1 MVSAESAYIG
11 VSLFNLGLAYI
22 FLRVIS
28 PTFVLKLIVGNVLVL
43 LGLQLYFYWHHY
55 VVTRALP
62 IFQSQASTST
72 NHRERAAVTKAATS
86 HRSTSTRSARQRKGR
101 TPSANDE
108 GKDQPPVEPLDISE
122 PPTGDLI
129 SPFSQT
135 AFRTPRK
142 RALKALL
149 TLGNILV
156 CTFVF
161 DYALSPLWREER
173 TDLALLRVG
182 ALYPDGAKVMARDP
196 VAAKVQLWITTLPIT
211 NPDQRAAIYDQI
223 LVPGFNFTHIA
234 NIPPALRGNQDPSTI
249 NQQWQLLDQS
259 LVGAPSHDYT
269 AVVRLTGLLPST
281 HYAINGVRLFAN
293 GTTSELNRVVFQTA
307 PPALGPPLLGVSTE
321 QPQTSHRT
329 KFTFGFGSCM
339 KPKFPYHPM
348 RQSNV
353 PGFANLAQQT
363 MEFLI
368 FLGDFIYADVPYFA
382 GPAKAIYR
390 RLYRQVYHEPDTIR
404 YAQRIPTVHIYDD
417 HEILNNWDQHDADPM
432 PNALTAFEEYHGRA
446 NPDSPDLG
454 TYWRIMP
461 PWVMTPLQ
469 GWAQKLQTAGTRL
482 MRKPSLLWTPYQ
494 LLEGTVVTDSAMS
507 EETLDTAVHR
517 NSDQSDET
525 SAQPQSSDAEPA
537 AKGNAEPD
545 HKRAFYTFEYGDVAY
560 FVMDTRRYRSPEV
573 MPDGPHKTMLGIEQ
587 KQYFYDWLHRVNQ
600 TYTFKFVAS
609 SVPLTC
615 NWVLGDGSLDT
626 WGGYLTERAELLRWV
641 VTVPNV
647 IFLSGDRHEVA
658 VTRLG
663 LPEHIER
670 YQAQA
675 SAQPEAG
682 FTTESMDTTDLAKAN
697 GQDRRHGAHNQPVS
711 NTSQHQLMDTRPL
724 EFSVS
729 PFGQFYMPLINAYRA
744 TELDEPIY
752 YRRVGNTKYGTFEID
767 TLTDPNRP
775 RATFHLY
782 TDEWNGKYPVYNYT
796 VYGQPLSHPA

>member
-11 VSLFNLGLAYI
+11 VSLFNLGLTYI

-28 PTFVLKLIVGNVLVL
+28 PTVVLKLIVGNVLVL

-62 IFQSQASTST
+62 AVQSRTLT
-72 NHRERAAVTKAATS
+72 NTRQHEQTAVTKAVAGQ
-86 HRSTSTRSARQRKGR
+86 RSTSTRSVRQRKGCAQG
-101 TPSANDE
+101 TGE
-108 GKDQPPVEPLDISE
+108 TGKAQQPVETQQISE

-196 VAAKVQLWITTLPIT
+196 VATKVQLWITTLPVT
-211 NPDQRAAIYDQI
+211 DPDQRAAIYDQI
-223 LVPGFNFTHIA
+223 LVPGFNFTHLA
-234 NIPPALRGNQDPSTI
+234 NIPPALRGNQDLSTI
-249 NQQWQLLDQS
+249 NQQWRQLDQS
-259 LVGAPSHDYT
+259 LVGSPTHDYT
-269 AVVRLTGLLPST
+269 AAVRLTGLSPST
-281 HYAINGVRLFAN
+281 HYAINGVRQFAN

-307 PPALGPPLLGVSTE
+307 PPALGPPLLGLPAKD
-321 QPQTSHRT
+321 PQSGHGT
-329 KFTFGFGSCM
+329 KFIFGFGSCI
-339 KPKFPYHPM
+339 KPKFPYSPM

-390 RLYRQVYHEPDTIR
+390 RLYRQVYHDPDTIR

-417 HEILNNWDQHDADPM
+417 HEILNNWDQHDAAPM
-432 PNALTAFEEYHGRA
+432 PNALTAFEEYHGSA

-469 GWAQKLQTAGTRL
+469 GWSQKLQTAGARL
-482 MRKPSLLWTPYQ
+482 IRKPSLLWTPYQ
-494 LLEGTVVTDSAMS
+494 LLEGIVVTDSTS
-507 EETLDTAVHR
+507 PIETVDAAVPSS
-517 NSDQSDET
+517 NSNHIDGNGAGRE
-525 SAQPQSSDAEPA
+525 SSDAEPV

-545 HKRAFYTFEYGDVAY
+545 HKRAFYTFEYGDVTY

-573 MPDGPHKTMLGIEQ
+573 MPDGPHKTMLGVEQ
-587 KQYFYDWLHRVNQ
+587 KQYFHDWLHRVNQ

-609 SVPLTC
+609 SVPLTR
-615 NWVLGDGSLDT
+615 NWVLGDGSMET
-626 WGGYLTERAELLRWV
+626 WGGYLTERAEVLRWV
-641 VTVPNV
+641 ATVPNV

-663 LPEHIER
+663 LPEHVGL
-670 YQAQA
+670 YQARTATQTDA
-675 SAQPEAG
+675 KLPAE
-682 FTTESMDTTDLAKAN
+682 TRDTTDLADAN
-697 GQDRRHGAHNQPVS
+697 SHGRSSDDQAAS
-711 NTSQHQLMDTRPL
+711 NIVQHTLKDTRPL

-729 PFGQFYMPLINAYRA
+729 PFGQFYMPLINAYQA

-752 YRRVGNTKYGTFEID
+752 YRRVGNLKYGTFEID
-767 TLTDPNRP
+767 TLSDPRRP

-782 TDEWNGKYPVYNYT
+782 TEEWNGKYPVYNYT
-796 VYGQPLSHPA
+796 VYGQPLGHSA